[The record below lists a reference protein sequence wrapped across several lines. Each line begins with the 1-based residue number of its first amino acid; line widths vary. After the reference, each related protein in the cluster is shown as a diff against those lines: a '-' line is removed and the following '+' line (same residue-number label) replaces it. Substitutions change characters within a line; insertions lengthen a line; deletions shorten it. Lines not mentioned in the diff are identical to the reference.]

1 MAQTIDADTQGL
13 LLIAARLMRGW
24 SQVEMAE
31 AGKVDPSSLLRYEN
45 GKLAP
50 RKKLEQLLAG
60 ADLPIE
66 LAEACLVPAFRA
78 ARSAV
83 TPFTAELFADLD
95 PAMTDLA
102 QALAAI
108 DRSAIS
114 ALLAE
119 LDAGHDEPWERSD
132 RSERS
137 DGAAAE
143 DRQRAVHLWSH
154 LAPLT
159 AAERQF
165 LIERHREFHLASLAE
180 LLAEKGEKAAAT
192 SPADALEL
200 ARLAGRIGELQHFS
214 AGSRIPP

>member
-1 MAQTIDADTQGL
+1 MTQTIDADTQGL
-13 LLIAARLMRGW
+13 LLIMARLMRGW

-66 LAEACLVPAFRA
+66 LAEACLVPAFHA
-78 ARSAV
+78 ARCAV
-83 TPFTAELFADLD
+83 TPFTAELFADLE
-95 PAMTDLA
+95 PALADLA

-119 LDAGHDEPWERSD
+119 LDAGHEEPWERSD
-132 RSERS
+132 RSDRS
-137 DGAAAE
+137 AAE
-143 DRQRAVHLWSH
+143 DRERAGRLWSR

-165 LIERHREFHLASLAE
+165 LVERHREFHLGSLAD
-180 LLAEKGEKAAAT
+180 LLAEESEKAA
-192 SPADALEL
+192 SPAEAMEL
-200 ARLAGRIGELQHFS
+200 AKLAGRVKELGGAPS
-214 AGSRIPP
+214 A

>member
-1 MAQTIDADTQGL
+1 MTQTIDADTQGL
-13 LLIAARLMRGW
+13 LLIMARLMRGW

-83 TPFTAELFADLD
+83 TPFTAELFADLE
-95 PAMTDLA
+95 PAMADFA

-132 RSERS
+132 RSDRS
-137 DGAAAE
+137 APE
-143 DRQRAVHLWSH
+143 DRERADRLWSR

-165 LIERHREFHLASLAE
+165 LVERHREFHLASLAE

-192 SPADALEL
+192 SPADAMEL
-200 ARLAGRIGELQHFS
+200 ARLAGRVGELQHFS
-214 AGSRIPP
+214 AGLRIPS

>member
-1 MAQTIDADTQGL
+1 MPETTGTIDEMTQRL
-13 LLIAARLMRGW
+13 LLIMARLLHDWG
-24 SQVEMAE
+24 QVEMAE
-31 AGKVDPSSLLRYEN
+31 AGKVDPSSQQRYEN

-83 TPFTAELFADLD
+83 TPFTAELFADLE
-95 PAMTDLA
+95 PAMADLA

-119 LDAGHDEPWERSD
+119 LDAGHDEPWDRSD
-132 RSERS
+132 RSDRS
-137 DGAAAE
+137 AAA
-143 DRQRAVHLWSH
+143 DRRRAVRLWSR

-165 LIERHREFHLASLAE
+165 LVERHREFHLASLAE
-180 LLAEKGEKAAAT
+180 LLAEESEKIAAL
-192 SPADALEL
+192 SPAEAMEL
-200 ARLAGRIGELQHFS
+200 AKLAGRVRELGGAVMLF
-214 AGSRIPP
+214 

>member
-1 MAQTIDADTQGL
+1 MPPTIDADTQGL
-13 LLIAARLMRGW
+13 LLIMTRLMRGW

-31 AGKVDPSSLLRYEN
+31 AGKVDPSSLVRYEN

-50 RKKLEQLLAG
+50 RKKLEQLLTGAG
-60 ADLPIE
+60 LPIE
-66 LAEACLVPAFRA
+66 LAEACLVPALHA

-83 TPFTAELFADLD
+83 TPFTAELFADLE
-95 PAMTDLA
+95 PALADLA
-102 QALAAI
+102 QALTAI

-119 LDAGHDEPWERSD
+119 LDAGHDEPWD

-137 DGAAAE
+137 DRSAAE
-143 DRQRAVHLWSH
+143 DRQRADRLWSR

-165 LIERHREFHLASLAE
+165 LVERHREFHLESLAE
-180 LLAEKGEKAAAT
+180 LLAEESGKIAVS
-192 SPADALEL
+192 SPAQAMEL
-200 ARLAGRIGELQHFS
+200 AKLAGRVRELW
-214 AGSRIPP
+214 RLP

>member
-1 MAQTIDADTQGL
+1 MAGEMDSETQRL
-13 LLIAARLMRGW
+13 LLMVARLLKGW

-83 TPFTAELFADLD
+83 TPFTAELFADLGSSS
-95 PAMTDLA
+95 ADLA
-102 QALAAI
+102 EALAAV
-108 DRSAIS
+108 DRSAIH

-119 LDAGHDEPWERSD
+119 LDADSDEPWERSD
-132 RSERS
+132 RS
-137 DGAAAE
+137 AAE
-143 DRQRAVHLWSH
+143 DRQRAALLWSR
-154 LAPLT
+154 LAPLG
-159 AAERQF
+159 AGEREF
-165 LIERHREFHLASLAE
+165 LVERHREFQLASLAT
-180 LLAEKGEKAAAT
+180 LLAEESEKVAAAR
-192 SPADALEL
+192 PAEAMEL
-200 ARLAGRIGELQHFS
+200 AKLAGRVAELGGAPTS
-214 AGSRIPP
+214 G